1 MLPLTRNTN
10 ARLRRLAAVL
20 FVGLTPISL
29 QAADDAALD
38 PDQPYVARRSNPVVY
53 DLDYCV
59 IVTAPYKTKL
69 LRVWMPLP
77 QSDFGQEVTE
87 LETTT
92 FPQTV
97 EPQIGTEE
105 QFQNRFAY
113 FEFPSP
119 QGAQIIRRRFQVRV
133 WELRWNVD
141 PAKIVAPV
149 SWPDSFAKYRRN
161 ESQAVVIGD
170 RHQTL
175 LAQLLPQR
183 TNAASDLAN
192 VMDYVRKEFRYDH
205 GNASLRADSEHLFNT
220 GGGHCSDYHSFCAAV
235 GRAMGY
241 PTRMTY
247 GLNTFPK
254 SSPSHCKLEAYLP
267 PYGWVSFDV
276 SETQKMTQAIAADA
290 SLDESAKERYQT
302 AAERRLETGFRDNTW
317 FLQTRG
323 SDYEL
328 IPKASRKVPVVRTIY
343 AEADGKPLRDPDPAN
358 PAETAYSWMTAQRMT
373 PDHAVPY
380 PFTDLKTLD

>member
-1 MLPLTRNTN
+1 MRNAN
-10 ARLRRLAAVL
+10 IRLRRLAALVL
-20 FVGLTPISL
+20 IGFAPISL
-29 QAADDAALD
+29 RAADKAATLD
-38 PDQPYVARRSNPVVY
+38 PDQPYVAERSNPVVY
-53 DLDYCV
+53 DVDYSI

-69 LRVWMPLP
+69 LRVWVPLP
-77 QSDFGQEVTE
+77 PSDHGQEVTE

-119 QGAQIIRRRFQVRV
+119 QGAQIIRRRFQVRT
-133 WELRWNVD
+133 WELRWNID
-141 PAKIVAPV
+141 PAKFVAPAA
-149 SWPDSFAKYRRN
+149 WPDSFDKYRRN

-175 LAQLLPQR
+175 LAQLLPKR
-183 TNAASDLAN
+183 TNAASDLAS

-205 GNASLRADSEHLFNT
+205 GNASLRADSEHLFNA

-290 SLDESAKERYQT
+290 SLDESAKKRYQT
-302 AAERRLETGFRDNTW
+302 AAEQRLESGFRDNTW

-328 IPKASRKVPVVRTIY
+328 APKASRRVPVVRTIY

-358 PAETAYSWMTAQRMT
+358 PAETEYSWMTAQRMT
-373 PDHAVPY
+373 PDRAVPY
-380 PFTDLKTLD
+380 PFTDVKTLD

>member
-1 MLPLTRNTN
+1 MRSAN
-10 ARLRRLAAVL
+10 AWFRRLAAL
-20 FVGLTPISL
+20 AIIGLTATSL
-29 QAADDAALD
+29 HAADDAATLD

-53 DLDYCV
+53 DVDYSI

-69 LRVWMPLP
+69 LRVWVPLP
-77 QSDFGQEVTE
+77 PSDYGQEVTE
-87 LETTT
+87 RETTT

-97 EPQIGTEE
+97 EPQIGTEK

-119 QGAQIIRRRFQVRV
+119 QGAQIIRRRFQVRT
-133 WELRWNVD
+133 WELRWNID
-141 PAKIVAPV
+141 PAKLVSPA
-149 SWPDSFAKYRRN
+149 SWPESFTKYRRN

-175 LAQLLPQR
+175 LAQLLPKR
-183 TNAASDLAN
+183 TNAASDLAG

-205 GNASLRADSEHLFNT
+205 RNASLRAYSEHLFNA

-254 SSPSHCKLEAYLP
+254 NSQSHCKLEAFLP

-290 SLDESAKERYQT
+290 SLDESAKKRYHA
-302 AAERRLETGFRDNTW
+302 AAEQRLESGFRDNTW

-328 IPKASRKVPVVRTIY
+328 APKASRRVPVVRTIY

-358 PAETAYSWMTAQRMT
+358 PAETEYSWMTAQRMT

-380 PFTDLKTLD
+380 PFTDVKTLD